1 MNFLLSSLPIIF
13 SQFWFSPI
21 TTFLQAGAG
30 RIIWKLPDSTWDL
43 FVFLNSVFPNASCTT
58 KVYIHIFSLI
68 QLKIANIFAIVY
80 HISISKGIV
89 IQLRNSIKT
98 LESPIE
104 VPIDCAKKMPKKCC
118 CHWDMLA
125 WFNKRSSTCTPLP
138 SYFILWKDK
147 LGLMTPSD

>member
-58 KVYIHIFSLI
+58 KVYTIHIFSLI

-104 VPIDCAKKMPKKCC
+104 VPIDCAKKCQKSASIETCW
-118 CHWDMLA
+118 HD
-125 WFNKRSSTCTPLP
+125 STKGVVRALLYQVTLFCGK
-138 SYFILWKDK
+138 IN
-147 LGLMTPSD
+147 

>member
-104 VPIDCAKKMPKKCC
+104 EPIDCAKKKCQ
-118 CHWDMLA
+118 
-125 WFNKRSSTCTPLP
+125 KVLP
-138 SYFILWKDK
+138 MRHVGMIQQKE
-147 LGLMTPSD
+147 